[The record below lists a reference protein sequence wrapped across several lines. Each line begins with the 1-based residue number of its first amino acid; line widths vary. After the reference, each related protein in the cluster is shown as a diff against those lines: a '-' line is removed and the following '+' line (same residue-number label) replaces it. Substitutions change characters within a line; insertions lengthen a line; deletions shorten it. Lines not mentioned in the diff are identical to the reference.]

1 MHIRNVSWTMIIG
14 ALLWGGAI
22 GTMAQGQRQGQ
33 PAAQGGAQPST
44 DLGYTDTPI
53 LPGLPYHVHDPARPH
68 PKVVTPGARPGDAP
82 SDAIVLFD
90 GRDLSKWT
98 ATAPAKGG
106 GRWVSQGTPAPWK
119 VENGYFEVVPKS
131 GAIATKES
139 FGDVQ
144 LHVEWAAPDPPRG
157 KSQDRGNSGIFLMGL
172 FETQVLDSY
181 ENPTYAD
188 GQAGAIYGQWPPL
201 VNATR
206 KPGEWQAYDI
216 VFEAPKFDGDKLVKP
231 AYITVFLNG
240 VVLHNRKEEM
250 GPTQHRLLAKY
261 VPGMPSEGPIVLQD
275 HNHPVRYRN
284 IWVRRL
290 AGYDQP
296 EK

>member
-1 MHIRNVSWTMIIG
+1 MHMRNVSWTVALGALFIGGLIG
-14 ALLWGGAI
+14 AGVK
-22 GTMAQGQRQGQ
+22 GQ
-33 PAAQGGAQPST
+33 ST

-68 PKVVTPGARPGDAP
+68 PKVVTPGAQPGDAP

-90 GRDLSKWT
+90 GKDLSSWT
-98 ATAPAKGG
+98 LTSTAKGA
-106 GRWVSQGTPAPWK
+106 GRWVANPQPAPWK
-119 VENGYFEVVPKS
+119 VENGYFEVVPKT
-131 GAIATKES
+131 GAIATKER

-144 LHVEWAAPDPPRG
+144 LHIEWAAPSPPRG
-157 KSQDRGNSGIFLMGL
+157 RSQDRANSGIFLMGL

-181 ENPTYAD
+181 DNPTYAD

-216 VFEAPKFDGDKLVKP
+216 VFEAPKFEGDKLVKP

-240 VVLHNRKEEM
+240 VLLHNRKEEM
-250 GPTQHRLLAKY
+250 GPTQHRQLAKY
-261 VPGMPSEGPIVLQD
+261 VTSPAEGPIVLQD